1 MSEGRATARYVR
13 TSAQKAKLVMDLI
26 RGQSVDRA
34 LSTLRFARKRIAHD
48 IEKVLRSAV
57 ANAQQKEGGAEV
69 DRMFVSSCYAD
80 QGPSMKRIR
89 PAPMGRAFRI
99 VKRTAHLTVHVSERP
114 RVVRPAAATP
124 ATMDAGAPETVARR
138 SRKTATKKTARTTSS
153 RASAKT
159 AKKTATKK
167 TAKKAPAKTT
177 TAGKAPAKKQ
187 AAWKATAKKATA
199 GKATAKKTTAKTTK
213 KESGG
218 SKSTD

>member
-34 LSTLRFARKRIAHD
+34 LSTLRFARKRIARD

-57 ANAQQKEGGAEV
+57 ANAQQKAGGGEV

-99 VKRTAHLTVHVSERP
+99 VKRTAHLTVQVSEHP
-114 RVVRPAAATP
+114 EVVTRVAPPASGTPVTGDAAAP
-124 ATMDAGAPETVARR
+124 KRAVKRA
-138 SRKTATKKTARTTSS
+138 RKTATTRTARKTTARASTKTAR
-153 RASAKT
+153 KT
-159 AKKTATKK
+159 TKK
-167 TAKKAPAKTT
+167 ATA
-177 TAGKAPAKKQ
+177 
-187 AAWKATAKKATA
+187 AKKATA
-199 GKATAKKTTAKTTK
+199 KTATAKTTK
-213 KESGG
+213 KSAG
-218 SKSTD
+218 KKTTD